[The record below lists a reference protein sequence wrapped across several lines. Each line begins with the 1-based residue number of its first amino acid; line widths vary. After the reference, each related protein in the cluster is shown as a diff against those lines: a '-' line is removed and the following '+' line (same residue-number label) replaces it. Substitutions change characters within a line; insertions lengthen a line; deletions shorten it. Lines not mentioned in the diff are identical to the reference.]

1 MKPLLVAIGAV
12 CCVTGAIVG
21 VLMVVV
27 FLDEWLTPP
36 EHRRRGKG

>member
-21 VLMVVV
+21 LLAVVV
-27 FLDEWLTPP
+27 FLDEWITPWNK
-36 EHRRRGKG
+36 RGEG